1 MTISK
6 KVAAVTGGALAALAL
21 GGGLA
26 FAGAANAH
34 AVTMQEPTSAVSSA
48 LAGTAVTTGD
58 TEVADSTETATETA
72 TESATES
79 ATASDGPGGHAD
91 PAGDVQHD
99 GGATEQ

>member
-1 MTISK
+1 MTIFK
-6 KVAAVTGGALAALAL
+6 KVCAVTGGALAALAL

-34 AVTMQEPTSAVSSA
+34 AVTMQEPSTAVSGV
-48 LAGTAVTTGD
+48 LAATAVTTGD
-58 TEVADSTETATETA
+58 TEVADGTETATEA
-72 TESATES
+72 ATES

-91 PAGDVQHD
+91 PAGDVQHE

>member
-6 KVAAVTGGALAALAL
+6 KVAAATGGALADLAL

-34 AVTMQEPTSAVSSA
+34 AVTVQEPSSAVSITAASTP
-48 LAGTAVTTGD
+48 GTTAD
-58 TEVADSTETATETA
+58 TEVADSTETV

-99 GGATEQ
+99 GGASEQ

>member
-6 KVAAVTGGALAALAL
+6 KVTAVTGGALAALAL

-34 AVTMQEPTSAVSSA
+34 AVTNQAPAAVSGA
-48 LAGTAVTTGD
+48 LAGTAVTAGD
-58 TEVADSTETATETA
+58 KEVANSTETT

-79 ATASDGPGGHAD
+79 ATVSDGPGGHAD
-91 PAGDVQHD
+91 PAGDVQHN
-99 GGATEQ
+99 GGANEQ